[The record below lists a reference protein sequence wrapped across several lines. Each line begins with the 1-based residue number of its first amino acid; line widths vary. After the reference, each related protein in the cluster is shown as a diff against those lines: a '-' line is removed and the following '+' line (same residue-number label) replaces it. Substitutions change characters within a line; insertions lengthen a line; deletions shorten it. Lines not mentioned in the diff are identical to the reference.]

1 LQEAFLQVTG
11 SSLGSN
17 ITDQTIGNRVPEAN
31 GGRVG
36 LQQGGNPLMEASM
49 SQQPLAAPTV
59 GETQAAPEEV
69 QPMSFEELRMQ
80 LPDYISDDIVMLLS
94 KNPEA
99 LMDLAEAQTAADL
112 EMFEQKYNVQITM
125 PLAEEEAIDDG
136 AI

>member
-1 LQEAFLQVTG
+1 
-11 SSLGSN
+11 
-17 ITDQTIGNRVPEAN
+17 
-31 GGRVG
+31 
-36 LQQGGNPLMEASM
+36 MEASM

-59 GETQAAPEEV
+59 GETQAVPEEV

-112 EMFEQKYNVQITM
+112 EMFEQKYNVQITV